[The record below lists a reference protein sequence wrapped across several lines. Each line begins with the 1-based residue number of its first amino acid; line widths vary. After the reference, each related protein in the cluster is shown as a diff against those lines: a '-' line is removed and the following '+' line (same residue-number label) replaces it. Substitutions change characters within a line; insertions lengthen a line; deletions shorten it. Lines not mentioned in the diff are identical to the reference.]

1 MKKQTLALLMAIVL
15 ALLPVKSLC
24 ENKAD
29 PSRSITVLLLGID
42 GKEGEA
48 RSAAAIVIAALNLDT
63 GSVRLASLDRN
74 ILVPGD
80 GSGERLGTAVA
91 KDGPALAIQTV
102 NSLFGTGISHLVSVD
117 LSGMEKIIDAMG
129 GVEIDV
135 RDSEINILLPD
146 GKTKAFQK
154 AGMQTL
160 GGAQALAY
168 MKDHTGEEKGGSH
181 LGRVLAACMQK
192 GIQMG
197 FDPLIELVSELM
209 AFVETNMSLMDM
221 MEVALS
227 ALSASISGME
237 TKQFPVSRVEEALDK
252 ETVLRINSAAE
263 AKALQAFLYG
273 SSRP

>member
-15 ALLPVKSLC
+15 ALLPVMSLC
-24 ENKAD
+24 ESKAD

-237 TKQFPVSRVEEALDK
+237 TKQFPVGRVEEALGK